1 MPRYSGFG
9 PAGQGKG
16 LFGHQLMDGIEH
28 GLVVVGVHKSGLP
41 TVAALQHVV
50 HLPGHDQAG

>member
-1 MPRYSGFG
+1 MHRHT
-9 PAGQGKG
+9 KG
-16 LFGHQLMDGIEH
+16 LGVFRQQIEH
-28 GLVVVGVHKSGLP
+28 GLVVVGVHKSGLS